1 MRYVSFV
8 MAVIFVA
15 FAALQY
21 NDPDPYVWIP
31 VYGWMAFLS
40 YFYAFHRAS
49 PPDGTPHDSRFM
61 RYAPF
66 ISMLF
71 FLSWTIISYSQT
83 TGQWWG
89 GEVERETGGLAI
101 CAVWAGILWKV
112 RSEK

>member
-1 MRYVSFV
+1 MRYVSIV
-8 MAVIFVA
+8 MGVIFVA

-40 YFYAFHRAS
+40 YRSAFQRAS
-49 PPDGTPHDSRFM
+49 PAAGTPHASRFM
-61 RYAPF
+61 HYAPL
-66 ISMLF
+66 ITMLF
-71 FLSWTIISYSQT
+71 FVGWTIISYSQT

-89 GEVERETGGLAI
+89 GEVERETAGLAI
-101 CAVWAGILWKV
+101 CAVWAGILSKV